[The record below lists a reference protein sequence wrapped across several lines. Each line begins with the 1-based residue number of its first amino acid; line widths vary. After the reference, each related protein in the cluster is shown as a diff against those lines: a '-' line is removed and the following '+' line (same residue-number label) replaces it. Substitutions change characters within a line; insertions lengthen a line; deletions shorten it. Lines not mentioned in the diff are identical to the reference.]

1 MLIEAYDIVRSGG
14 TDLSGMYRT
23 YKASHPGVA
32 MINMCAESGDLRA
45 KMESAL
51 KSLNEKYAAKI
62 SVEESPTVK
71 RQIYKS
77 QLLQTTPP
85 EVKKLINK
93 ISVKYSLPYNRAAMK
108 AYTEIE
114 RLAGCDLTKDVKSF
128 ATANGCSRQSISI
141 FFAKSLR
148 RYEMKYY
155 ITNGDRYVTAATD
168 SEITIGGV
176 ISYAKRFTQGTAKK
190 THSLIAATH
199 PEYCVQKYYS
209 SSSKKDYVITT
220 AKDFVGNNGAV
231 KCFNQARSFDTA
243 ADADGFLRSHSKL
256 SGWIIVNETFRPVN
270 VYGEAKIQKCNT
282 KKLKLGICSEKV
294 VRQKNIPQDIRAKV
308 FKRDGGV
315 CQICG
320 RPLTEDNFTVDH
332 IIQVNRD
339 GENDISNYRCLC
351 DRCNKWKADSLDS
364 ELLRYMQNVGSNYL
378 YINPF
383 SETAD
388 MMIRAIV
395 RGAINMNAN

>member
-1 MLIEAYDIVRSGG
+1 
-14 TDLSGMYRT
+14 
-23 YKASHPGVA
+23 
-32 MINMCAESGDLRA
+32 
-45 KMESAL
+45 
-51 KSLNEKYAAKI
+51 
-62 SVEESPTVK
+62 
-71 RQIYKS
+71 
-77 QLLQTTPP
+77 
-85 EVKKLINK
+85 
-93 ISVKYSLPYNRAAMK
+93 
-108 AYTEIE
+108 
-114 RLAGCDLTKDVKSF
+114 
-128 ATANGCSRQSISI
+128 
-141 FFAKSLR
+141 
-148 RYEMKYY
+148 MKYY

-176 ISYAKRFTQGTAKK
+176 ISYAKRFTQGAAKK
-190 THSLIAATH
+190 THSLIVSTH

-220 AKDFVGNNGAV
+220 AKDFVGNNGTV

-256 SGWIIVNETFRPVN
+256 SGWIIVNEAFRPVN

-294 VRQKNIPQDIRAKV
+294 VRQKNIPQDIRTKV

-332 IIQVNRD
+332 IIPVNRD

-364 ELLRYMQNVGSNYL
+364 ELLRYMQNVGGNYL

>member
-1 MLIEAYDIVRSGG
+1 MANTMANTIANATVTNETQLQIFNNAEFGSIRTLDINGEPWLVGKDVAEALGYSNASKAVITHVDEEDRFKMMLKADSQNGNVVTETTVINESGVYSLVFSSKLPTAKKFKHWVTAEVLPAIRKHGVYASNITDVMGTPLSREEFAKFAYILRLGIGDFAAEIKNDVSSLAAIIKEQNDTYNKNILQLLDKFSQTQTAISATEIKADHTDVNNWLRKAWRSAEIISAKSGKDKKRMLIEAYDIVRSGG

-128 ATANGCSRQSISI
+128 ATANGCSRASK
-141 FFAKSLR
+141 A
-148 RYEMKYY
+148 YY
-155 ITNGDRYVTAATD
+155 
-168 SEITIGGV
+168 
-176 ISYAKRFTQGTAKK
+176 
-190 THSLIAATH
+190 
-199 PEYCVQKYYS
+199 
-209 SSSKKDYVITT
+209 
-220 AKDFVGNNGAV
+220 VGA
-231 KCFNQARSFDTA
+231 
-243 ADADGFLRSHSKL
+243 
-256 SGWIIVNETFRPVN
+256 
-270 VYGEAKIQKCNT
+270 
-282 KKLKLGICSEKV
+282 
-294 VRQKNIPQDIRAKV
+294 RAKYLDIL
-308 FKRDGGV
+308 R
-315 CQICG
+315 QIA
-320 RPLTEDNFTVDH
+320 EEV
-332 IIQVNRD
+332 
-339 GENDISNYRCLC
+339 
-351 DRCNKWKADSLDS
+351 
-364 ELLRYMQNVGSNYL
+364 
-378 YINPF
+378 
-383 SETAD
+383 
-388 MMIRAIV
+388 
-395 RGAINMNAN
+395 